1 MAQAKTYKTAALV
14 LRKTKLGERDLI
26 VTLLGESGALLK
38 CVAKGARRP
47 GSSFAAKLEL
57 FSCVE
62 IMCARGRSLD
72 VITEARFA
80 EGGYYGPFGLE
91 QSACASCVSE
101 RLAHICQEDLEH
113 PRLFDMARSAF
124 ASIASADPAHA
135 LLLADAALLK
145 VISSAGFKPSFERC
159 PICGAANNLEG
170 SAGPLPFVVEEGG
183 VVCARCLSTVEG
195 LGLPASPLA
204 LSWAQALLYTKFS
217 DISALDVDAA
227 RAFDVLE
234 IARPWVEFY
243 SGKRM
248 KSIDYLL
255 SGGLF

>member
-1 MAQAKTYKTAALV
+1 MAQAKTYKTSAIV

-26 VTLLGESGALLK
+26 VTLLGETGALIK
-38 CVAKGARRP
+38 CVAKGARKP

-62 IMCARGRSLD
+62 IMCARGRNLD
-72 VITEARFA
+72 VITDARFS
-80 EGGYYGPFGLE
+80 EGGSFGLFGLE
-91 QSACASCVSE
+91 QAACASCVSE
-101 RLAHICQEDLEH
+101 LLAQICQEALEH

-145 VISSAGFKPSFERC
+145 IISSAGFKPSFDCC
-159 PICGAANNLEG
+159 PVCGAVNNLEG
-170 SAGPLPFVVEEGG
+170 CARPLSFVVEEGG
-183 VVCARCLSTVEG
+183 VVCTRCLSTVEG

-204 LSWAQALLYTKFS
+204 LSWAQALLYARFS
-217 DISALDVDAA
+217 DISALEVDAA
-227 RAFDVLE
+227 RGFDVLE
-234 IARPWVEFY
+234 IVRPWVEFY
-243 SGKRM
+243 CGKRI
-248 KSIDYLL
+248 KSLDYLL